1 MCRTVAELLWDMF
14 VLQKSKDQLQ
24 FSLLQ
29 DRTRQFMKNMAAERE
44 DLDALFAQLDAAAS
58 ESRLL
63 FAALEGSSSH
73 AAPAAAAA
81 VAAGAAS
88 QAPSAQNA
96 ALQAA
101 EAALLA
107 EADSLSDSGGLQVP
121 AYVHMGSPLT
131 VEEPLDAAEVGALS
145 CSADGRQDIDW

>member
-1 MCRTVAELLWDMF
+1 
-14 VLQKSKDQLQ
+14 
-24 FSLLQ
+24 
-29 DRTRQFMKNMAAERE
+29 MKNMAAERE

-58 ESRLL
+58 GSRLL

-73 AAPAAAAA
+73 AAPAAA
-81 VAAGAAS
+81 AAGAAS

-145 CSADGRQDIDW
+145 CSADGWQDIDW